1 MKYSTAF
8 PAMLLGVLAGGVA
21 LAAQGPG
28 EPTIDDQGVIRFG
41 GLSFSVIHFDANWAM
56 AGQRSDLKP
65 EAGFPRRGSGTYEL
79 RGSFATRG
87 GPVPLT
93 FTQTVTTIDASSFA
107 YKATVT
113 ATQAVPTN
121 TLALLIELPT
131 ERYGGQK
138 VFLDGQPATL
148 PQKLAAMSVLR
159 RDKVK
164 KLEIPTTTGKLILEG
179 ELAVYVQDDRQF
191 GSGQFS
197 VRIYFSPGNGE
208 IKAASLELKAGHVA
222 DAAVRLP
229 PEDPVIMK
237 ADETWRPMPHT
248 LDIEPDS
255 VLDFSFLLD
264 APAGKYG
271 HITVNGPHFEF
282 DKRPGRP
289 VRFYGTNLCFSAN
302 FPSRQEAERIAAHL
316 ARAGYNCVRLHHY
329 DYDLTD
335 KKAADST
342 TLDAGQLDRL
352 EYFIHCLKQKGI
364 YINIDL
370 YTYRQTKPHEIPE
383 VNRPVRDGYKALV
396 PLLDSAMRNW
406 QTFARN
412 FLTHRNPHTGMT
424 LAEDPVL
431 VGICP
436 LNEDPLS
443 VNYNAAPDIR
453 KLYDQRFEQWLKD
466 RNIAAPA
473 DDAARRR
480 LLARFLG
487 ELQIDGNRR
496 AFAFLKELGV
506 KAPLT
511 SVNCLD
517 SMALTPVRAEL
528 EYVDNHAYWDH
539 PSFPERAWSLPHR
552 YRNLSAV
559 AGGASVPRH
568 MIPTRI
574 VGKPFTTTE
583 VNYCPPNRYR
593 AEGGPLLGAYAA
605 LQDWDGVFRFAHSH
619 NIRNLQAASA
629 MGGFDAATDPISLLA
644 DRLAMLLYLRGDVSP
659 GRRMVPFLVSDED
672 AYISPMGWGQ
682 GHFPEPFQYL
692 GLYTRVGSVHVDG
705 PHPAVETFDIVVGRT
720 TLNPKYY
727 KNVKYA
733 PGDGGLIEAMVANK
747 VVEAAAMDVS
757 AKKVVSDTGEI
768 AIDGTAG
775 TFRVVTPRT
784 ECFVIP
790 DDREMAGKAVAVN
803 CKGGF
808 AVVSVS
814 SMDGRP
820 IAESTR
826 LLVLHLTDVQNT
838 GTRYRNRTMT
848 LLEQWGA
855 LPHLVRRG
863 QAELRIAQSQPV
875 NMRAWALDVGGK
887 RTGEVELSRTPDG
900 RIALTADTSRGCLA
914 YEITR

>member
-1 MKYSTAF
+1 MRGLFAF
-8 PAMLLGVLAGGVA
+8 FAGMAFVVSAGFA
-21 LAAQGPG
+21 HAAQT
-28 EPTIDDQGVIRFG
+28 PTAPAIDDTGIIRFA

-56 AGQRSDLKP
+56 AGQRSDLKA
-65 EAGFPRRGSGTYEL
+65 EAGFPRRSKDTFEL

-87 GPVPLT
+87 GPAPMS
-93 FTQTVTTIDASSFA
+93 FTQTVMGIDQPSFT
-107 YKATVT
+107 YKASVT
-113 ATQAVPTN
+113 CAQPVPTN
-121 TLALLIELPT
+121 TLALLIDLPA

-138 VFLDGQPATL
+138 VLVDGQAVAL
-148 PQKLAAMSVLR
+148 PQNFSAMSVLR
-159 RDKVK
+159 RDRVK
-164 KLEIPTTTGKLILEG
+164 KLELPTATGRLTIEG
-179 ELAVYVQDDRQF
+179 EAGLYIQDDRQF
-191 GSGQFS
+191 GSSQFA
-197 VRIYFSPGNGE
+197 VRISFNPGSGN
-208 IKAASLELKAGHVA
+208 ITSASLELKISHVA
-222 DAAVRLP
+222 DASMRLP
-229 PEDPVIMK
+229 PEEPLILK
-237 ADETWRPMPHT
+237 ADETWRPMTHT
-248 LDIEPDS
+248 LEIQPEG

-264 APAGKYG
+264 APAGKHG
-271 HITVNGPHFEF
+271 HLTVNGAHFEF
-282 DKRPGRP
+282 DKRPGKP

-302 FPSRQEAERIAAHL
+302 FPSREDAERIAAHL

-342 TLDAGQLDRL
+342 TLDAAQLDRL

-370 YTYRQTKPHEIPE
+370 YTFRQTRAHEIPE
-383 VNRPVRDGYKALV
+383 LNRPVRDGYKALV

-412 FLTHRNPHTGMT
+412 FLTHRNPYTQMT

-453 KLYDQRFEQWLKD
+453 KLYDQRFEQWLKE
-466 RNIAAPA
+466 RNISAT
-473 DDAARRR
+473 DDAQRRR

-496 AFAFLKELGV
+496 TFAFLKQLGV

-539 PSFPERAWSLPHR
+539 PGFPERPWSLPFR
-552 YRNLSAV
+552 YRNQSAV
-559 AGGASVPRH
+559 AAGATVPRH

-574 VGKPFTTTE
+574 AGKPFTTTE

-593 AEGGPLLGAYAA
+593 AESGPLLGAYAA

-619 NIRNLQAASA
+619 NIRNLQAPSA
-629 MGGFDAATDPISLLA
+629 MNGFDAAADPISLLA
-644 DRLAMLLYLRGDVSP
+644 DRIAMLLFVRGDVSP
-659 GRRMVPFLVSDED
+659 GKRMVPFLVSDD
-672 AYISPMGWGQ
+672 TAYTAPMGWGQ
-682 GHFPEPFQYL
+682 GYFPEAFQYL
-692 GLYTRVGSVHVDG
+692 GLYTRVGSMHVDG
-705 PHPAVETFDIVVGRT
+705 PHPPVETFDIVVGQT

-727 KNVKYA
+727 KNVRFA
-733 PGDGGLIEAMVANK
+733 PGESSLIEAMLANR
-747 VVEAAAMDVS
+747 VVPPGAIDLAAR
-757 AKKVVSDTGEI
+757 KVVSDTGEI
-768 AIDGTAG
+768 TLDGSAG
-775 TFRVVTPRT
+775 TFQVVTERT

-790 DDREMAGKAVAVN
+790 DDRAVNGKAVSVSS
-803 CKGGF
+803 KGGF

-820 IAESTR
+820 IASSSR
-826 LLVLHLTDVQNT
+826 LLVVHLTDVQNT

-848 LLEQWGA
+848 ILEQWGS
-855 LPHLVRRG
+855 LPHLVRRATA
-863 QAELRIAQSQPV
+863 QVTIAQAQQDAV
-875 NMRAWALDVGGK
+875 RAWALDVGGK
-887 RTGEVELSRTPDG
+887 RVSEVEITRAPDG
-900 RIALTADTSRGCLA
+900 RIVFTADTSRGSLA